1 MFVGMDAKICPI
13 LMMYARTEALQ
24 VLIRAEVSPIQMSL
38 DITETLN
45 RLGRAF
51 LHSENKTLETRHVS
65 G

>member
-1 MFVGMDAKICPI
+1 
-13 LMMYARTEALQ
+13 MMYARTEALQ